1 VRDIFREWL
10 MANFPDRHR
19 HVFKL
24 IFNSC
29 GVGMSCKS
37 LILHDTR
44 AGFLKSVV
52 PRCVAKRLMN
62 VP

>member
-1 VRDIFREWL
+1 MMTTNTVDAARVEL
-10 MANFPDRHR
+10 L
-19 HVFKL
+19 L